1 MSSQLPE
8 LTGADQEFA
17 RIWGE
22 STASVLSQLH
32 GSPFTAT
39 PLPSTSEAGSGYLL
53 WARFKAS
60 GKVEGEFAFQFLR
73 SDAIRIAQLL
83 TSETIDETAA
93 FSETHV
99 DAVSEAFRQFAGLA
113 STGCKEDFGGD
124 FQFSL
129 EGSAAP
135 EWEGVGR
142 NAWAFASPKIDP
154 LHWTLTIS
162 KELHAS
168 LLGAQAGLMQSV
180 PAESKD
186 VASPQ
191 ESVAALGPK
200 GDASGPGNLD
210 LLLDVELEASLRFGQ
225 REMLLRDILELQPG
239 SVIELDRR
247 VQEPAELIVS
257 GRVIAHGEVVIVD
270 GNYGLRITDI
280 AQPHQRLESVTT

>member
-1 MSSQLPE
+1 
-8 LTGADQEFA
+8 
-17 RIWGE
+17 
-22 STASVLSQLH
+22 LH
-32 GSPFTAT
+32 GTPFTAT
-39 PLPSTSEAGSGYLL
+39 TLPPTSDAGSGDLL
-53 WARFKAS
+53 WARFKAA
-60 GKVEGEFAFQFLR
+60 GKVEGEFAFQLLR

-83 TSETIDETAA
+83 TSEAIDATAA

-99 DAVSEAFRQFAGLA
+99 DAVSEAFRQIAGLA
-113 STGCKEDFGGD
+113 STECKKAFGGE
-124 FQFSL
+124 FEFTF
-129 EGSAAP
+129 EGSAEP
-135 EWEGVGR
+135 EWEGIGR

-154 LHWTLTIS
+154 LHWNLTIS
-162 KELHAS
+162 KELHTSFLNAKPEPRQPVPLETTEEKPSMESNPAS
-168 LLGAQAGLMQSV
+168 V
-180 PAESKD
+180 SKGE
-186 VASPQ
+186 AT
-191 ESVAALGPK
+191 
-200 GDASGPGNLD
+200 GPGNLD